1 MALLRA
7 RPAAGDR
14 TLGERALAIVRRA
27 ALAAPIARDESSAE
41 LRRIRER
48 VERELSAERPG
59 VYDVKLGRGG
69 LLDIEFV
76 VQFLQVSHGEQL
88 GEALWAEDTLEALAK
103 LAEHR
108 LLPDEA
114 VKSLLDGW
122 TFLRRLELRAR
133 VARADGAHVVDA
145 RGPELGVLARRKGMR
160 GRAGRTAEEELV
172 GRIRETTERVR
183 AVFDDVVGRSESP

>member
-7 RPAAGDR
+7 RHAAGDR
-14 TLGERALAIVRRA
+14 ALGERALGIARRA
-27 ALAAPIARDESSAE
+27 ALAAPIARDESALE

-76 VQFLQVSHGEQL
+76 VQFLQVCHGEAL
-88 GEALWAEDTLEALAK
+88 GEALWAQDTLEALEK
-103 LAEHR
+103 LAEHQ
-108 LLPDEA
+108 LLPDDA
-114 VKSLLDGW
+114 VKSLFDGW

-133 VARADGAHVVDA
+133 VARTDGAHVVDA
-145 RGPELGVLARRKGMR
+145 RGPELGVLARRMGMR
-160 GRAGRTAEEELV
+160 DRAGRTAEEELV
-172 GRIRETTERVR
+172 GRLREITERVR
-183 AVFDDVVGRSESP
+183 AVFDEVVRRVESP